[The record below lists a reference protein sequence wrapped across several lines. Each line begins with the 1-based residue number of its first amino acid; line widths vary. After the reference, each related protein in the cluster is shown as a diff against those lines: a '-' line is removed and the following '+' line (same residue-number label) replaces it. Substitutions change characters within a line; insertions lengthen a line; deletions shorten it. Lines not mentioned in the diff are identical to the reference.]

1 MPLQVAVLK
10 TRAITAVFFVV
21 IMLTGLL
28 WNQWSYWLLFTVIH
42 FGCWYEYKQL
52 ILKID
57 PSYEQMNS
65 IHHNS
70 IQLAGFG
77 LMLSGGMDTFQIGE
91 LILPDLGNYILV
103 AFLLLFMMNEVLRNK
118 SNSYRFPVYALCGL
132 LYISLA
138 SYCMMMLFGNIR
150 HRVFPAQPDIAM
162 PLLVI
167 ATIWVNDTMAYLVGS
182 LIGKTPLSSVSPK
195 KTVEGT
201 LGGFVLAVLVVTFT
215 ATYFFDLP
223 RIPVLILSCL
233 TALAGTW
240 GDLLESKL
248 KRMAGVKDSG
258 QIMPGHGGFL
268 DRFDSLLIAAIVVGL
283 VFSLRYSA

>member
-1 MPLQVAVLK
+1 MPLQIAVLK
-10 TRAITAVFFVV
+10 TRAITAIFFVA

-28 WNQWSYWLLFTVIH
+28 WNQWSYLLLFTAIH
-42 FGCWYEYKQL
+42 FGCWYEYKKL
-52 ILKID
+52 LLKID

-77 LMLSGGMDTFQIGE
+77 LLLSGGADSFRIGE
-91 LILPDLGNYILV
+91 LVLPDLGQYILV

-118 SNSYRFPVYALCGL
+118 SNSYRYPLYALSGF

-138 SYCMMMLFGNIR
+138 CYCMMILFGNIR
-150 HRVFPAQPDIAM
+150 HQVFPVQPDITM

-195 KTVEGT
+195 KTIEGT
-201 LGGFVLAVLVVTFT
+201 LGGFVLSVLAVTFI
-215 ATYFFDLP
+215 ATHFFDLS

-268 DRFDSLLIAAIVVGL
+268 DRFDSLLIASIVVGL
-283 VFSLRYSA
+283 VFSLRYSG

>member
-1 MPLQVAVLK
+1 MPLQIAVLK
-10 TRAITAVFFVV
+10 TRAITAIFFVA

-28 WNQWSYWLLFTVIH
+28 WNQWSYLLLFTAIH
-42 FGCWYEYKQL
+42 FGCWYEYKKL
-52 ILKID
+52 LLKID

-77 LMLSGGMDTFQIGE
+77 LLLSGGADSFRIGE
-91 LILPDLGNYILV
+91 LVLPDLGQYILV

-118 SNSYRFPVYALCGL
+118 SNSYRYPLYALSGF

-138 SYCMMMLFGNIR
+138 CYCMMILFGNIR
-150 HRVFPAQPDIAM
+150 HQVFPVQPDITM

-195 KTVEGT
+195 KTIEGT
-201 LGGFVLAVLVVTFT
+201 LGGFVLSVLAVTFI
-215 ATYFFDLP
+215 ATHFFDLS

>member
-1 MPLQVAVLK
+1 MPLQIAVLK
-10 TRAITAVFFVV
+10 TRAITAIFFVA

-28 WNQWSYWLLFTVIH
+28 WNQWSYLLLFTAIH
-42 FGCWYEYKQL
+42 FGCWYEYKKL
-52 ILKID
+52 LLKID

-77 LMLSGGMDTFQIGE
+77 LLLSGGADSFRIGE
-91 LILPDLGNYILV
+91 LVLPDLGQYILV

-118 SNSYRFPVYALCGL
+118 SNSYRYPLYALSGF

-138 SYCMMMLFGNIR
+138 CYCMMILFGNIR
-150 HRVFPAQPDIAM
+150 HQVFPVQPDITM

-195 KTVEGT
+195 KTIEGT
-201 LGGFVLAVLVVTFT
+201 LGGFVLSVLAVTFI
-215 ATYFFDLP
+215 ATHFFDLS

-283 VFSLRYSA
+283 VFSLRHSG

>member
-1 MPLQVAVLK
+1 MPLQIAVLK
-10 TRAITAVFFVV
+10 TRAITAIFFVA

-28 WNQWSYWLLFTVIH
+28 WNQWSYLLLFTIIH
-42 FGCWYEYKQL
+42 FGCWYEYKKL
-52 ILKID
+52 LLKID

-77 LMLSGGMDTFQIGE
+77 LLLSGGADSFRIGE
-91 LILPDLGNYILV
+91 LVLPDLGQYILV

-118 SNSYRFPVYALCGL
+118 SNSYRYPLYALSGF

-138 SYCMMMLFGNIR
+138 CYCMMILFGNIR
-150 HRVFPAQPDIAM
+150 HQVFPVQPDITM

-195 KTVEGT
+195 KTIEGT
-201 LGGFVLAVLVVTFT
+201 LGGFVLSVLAVTFI
-215 ATYFFDLP
+215 ATHFFDLS

-283 VFSLRYSA
+283 VFSLRYSG

>member
-1 MPLQVAVLK
+1 MPLQIAVLK
-10 TRAITAVFFVV
+10 TRAITAIFFVA

-28 WNQWSYWLLFTVIH
+28 WNQWSYLLLFTAIH
-42 FGCWYEYKQL
+42 FGCWYEYKKL
-52 ILKID
+52 LLKID

-77 LMLSGGMDTFQIGE
+77 LLLSGGADSFRIGE
-91 LILPDLGNYILV
+91 LVLPDLGQYILV

-118 SNSYRFPVYALCGL
+118 SNSYRYPLYALSGF

-138 SYCMMMLFGNIR
+138 CYCMMILFGNIR
-150 HRVFPAQPDIAM
+150 HQVFPVQPDITM

-195 KTVEGT
+195 KTIEGT
-201 LGGFVLAVLVVTFT
+201 LGGFVLSVLAVTFI
-215 ATYFFDLP
+215 ATHFFDLS

-283 VFSLRYSA
+283 VFSLRYSG

>member
-1 MPLQVAVLK
+1 MPLQIAVLK
-10 TRAITAVFFVV
+10 TRAITAIFFVA

-28 WNQWSYWLLFTVIH
+28 WNQWSYLLLFTAIH
-42 FGCWYEYKQL
+42 FGCWYEYKKL
-52 ILKID
+52 LLKID

-77 LMLSGGMDTFQIGE
+77 LLLSGGADSFRIGE
-91 LILPDLGNYILV
+91 LVLPDLGQYILV
-103 AFLLLFMMNEVLRNK
+103 AFLLLFMINEVLRNK
-118 SNSYRFPVYALCGL
+118 SNSYRYPLYALSGF

-138 SYCMMMLFGNIR
+138 CYCMMILFGNIR
-150 HRVFPAQPDIAM
+150 HQVFPVQPDITM

-195 KTVEGT
+195 KTIEGT
-201 LGGFVLAVLVVTFT
+201 LGGFVLSVLAVTFI
-215 ATYFFDLP
+215 ATHFFDLS

-283 VFSLRYSA
+283 VFSLRHSG

>member
-1 MPLQVAVLK
+1 MPLQVSVLK
-10 TRAITAVFFVV
+10 TRAITAVFFVA

-42 FGCWYEYKQL
+42 VGCWYEYKQL
-52 ILKID
+52 LLKID

-70 IQLAGFG
+70 IQLAGIG
-77 LMLSGGMDTFQIGE
+77 LMLTGGMDDLSIGE
-91 LILPDLGNYILV
+91 LILPDLGKYILV

-118 SNSYRFPVYALCGL
+118 SNSYRFPVYALGGF

-138 SYCMMMLFGNIR
+138 CYGMMLMYGNIR
-150 HRVFPAQPDIAM
+150 HQVFAEQPDVVM
-162 PLLVI
+162 PMLVI

-182 LIGKTPLSSVSPK
+182 LMGKTPLSSISPK
-195 KTVEGT
+195 KTLEGT
-201 LGGFVLAVLVVTFT
+201 LGGFVLSVFVVTWAGKTFYGLPLTPVLVISSL
-215 ATYFFDLP
+215 A
-223 RIPVLILSCL
+223 
-233 TALAGTW
+233 ALAGIW

-258 QIMPGHGGFL
+258 QLMPGHGGFL
-268 DRFDSLLIAAIVVGL
+268 DRFDSLLLAATVVGL
-283 VFSLRYSA
+283 VFSIRYGG

>member
-1 MPLQVAVLK
+1 MPLQIAVLK
-10 TRAITAVFFVV
+10 TRAITAIFFVA

-28 WNQWSYWLLFTVIH
+28 WNQWSYLLLFTTIH
-42 FGCWYEYKQL
+42 FGCWYEYKKL
-52 ILKID
+52 LLKID

-77 LMLSGGMDTFQIGE
+77 LLLSGGVDSFRIGE
-91 LILPDLGNYILV
+91 LVLPDLGQYILV

-118 SNSYRFPVYALCGL
+118 SNSYRYPLYALSGF

-138 SYCMMMLFGNIR
+138 CYCMMILFGNIR
-150 HRVFPAQPDIAM
+150 HQVFPIHPDITM

-195 KTVEGT
+195 KTIEGT
-201 LGGFVLAVLVVTFT
+201 LGGFVLSVLAVTFI
-215 ATYFFDLP
+215 ATHFFDLS
-223 RIPVLILSCL
+223 RIPVLILCCL

-283 VFSLRYSA
+283 VFSLRYSG